1 MKINKDRNKTMKNSS
16 KGKSVLIEPIF
27 NSHKIYFDF
36 SQKENDENNKSKKHP
51 AKNRNK
57 NMKNLNFNSK
67 KFRTKTTS
75 AKKDRNILNNID
87 INNPEFSTEKGRNDD
102 KVLSEFELLYNCIK
116 KKRESYTHKIRSK
129 SGRKEKNI
137 LINKN
142 KNKYSL
148 LLEKNMLEQDSIL
161 GIIYENKQIKKKNEE
176 LAKQFEIIKKEFEQI
191 KKDNKDIKEE
201 LKEKSKYLKDIKLS
215 MDIFSQELLKLQN
228 IYKNDKSSSYI
239 SNNLSK
245 NITHYNTNANNSRKL
260 LIDKEKQKLMIEI
273 NTNKSNNNINENNK
287 IRINTKNIN
296 NTTNNNTAIKEN
308 QHYETTI
315 NSSNTQKLKKFEKI
329 HQLPLNNIN
338 NIIKKQNKE
347 RGNSLEINNFQ
358 DTSKLINIETKDAT
372 EKENNEYINEK
383 WSSLLNVERKK
394 EKEKEK
400 TLEINNNQN
409 ESIEEKESID
419 LSNISL
425 ADNLNINKEIY
436 NISVNKNKIKM
447 GKLLDLKSEK
457 IGNKLN
463 EEERIKKLPKK
474 LNFINDNFNE
484 EFMKYYD
491 KFSDSWRKEVD
502 KMIKKGK

>member
-1 MKINKDRNKTMKNSS
+1 MKINKERNKAMKNNS

-27 NSHKIYFDF
+27 NSHKICFDF
-36 SQKENDENNKSKKHP
+36 SQKEEEENNKSKKHP
-51 AKNRNK
+51 NKNRNK
-57 NMKNLNFNSK
+57 NIKSLNFNSK

-102 KVLSEFELLYNCIK
+102 KFLSEFELLYNCIK

-148 LLEKNMLEQDSIL
+148 LLEKNILEQDSIL

-176 LAKQFEIIKKEFEQI
+176 LTKQFEVIKKEFEQI

-201 LKEKSKYLKDIKLS
+201 LKEKTKYLKDIKLS

-228 IYKNDKSSSYI
+228 IYKSDKSSSYT

-260 LIDKEKQKLMIEI
+260 LIDKDKQKLMLEI
-273 NTNKSNNNINENNK
+273 NTNKSSNNNETKNM
-287 IRINTKNIN
+287 RINTKNIN
-296 NTTNNNTAIKEN
+296 NITINTAIKESK
-308 QHYETTI
+308 HYETSI
-315 NSSNTQKLKKFEKI
+315 NYNNNQKLKKFEKI

-338 NIIKKQNKE
+338 NLIKKQNKE
-347 RGNSLEINNFQ
+347 RGNSLEVNNFQ

-383 WSSLLNVERKK
+383 WSSLLNIEKR
-394 EKEKEK
+394 KEKEK

-409 ESIEEKESID
+409 ESIEEKDSIE

-425 ADNLNINKEIY
+425 ADNLNINEEIY
-436 NISVNKNKIKM
+436 NIAVSKNKKKM

-457 IGNKLN
+457 IGKKLN

-502 KMIKKGK
+502 KMLKKGK

>member
-1 MKINKDRNKTMKNSS
+1 MKINKERNKAMKNNS

-27 NSHKIYFDF
+27 NSHKICFDF
-36 SQKENDENNKSKKHP
+36 SQKEEEENNKSKKHP
-51 AKNRNK
+51 NKNRNK
-57 NMKNLNFNSK
+57 NIKSLNFNSK

-102 KVLSEFELLYNCIK
+102 KFLSEFELLYNCIK

-148 LLEKNMLEQDSIL
+148 LLEKNILEQDSIL

-176 LAKQFEIIKKEFEQI
+176 LTKQFEVIKREFEQI

-201 LKEKSKYLKDIKLS
+201 LKEKTKYLKDIKLS

-228 IYKNDKSSSYI
+228 IYKSDKSSSYT

-260 LIDKEKQKLMIEI
+260 LIDKDKQKLMLEI
-273 NTNKSNNNINENNK
+273 NNNKGSNNNENKNM
-287 IRINTKNIN
+287 RINTKNIN
-296 NTTNNNTAIKEN
+296 NITINTAIKESK
-308 QHYETTI
+308 HYETSI
-315 NSSNTQKLKKFEKI
+315 NYNNNQKLKKFEKI

-338 NIIKKQNKE
+338 NLIKKQNKE
-347 RGNSLEINNFQ
+347 RGNSLEVNNFQ

-383 WSSLLNVERKK
+383 WSSLLNIEKR
-394 EKEKEK
+394 KEKEK

-409 ESIEEKESID
+409 ESIEEKDSIE

-425 ADNLNINKEIY
+425 ADNLNINEEIY
-436 NISVNKNKIKM
+436 NIAVNKNKKKM

-457 IGNKLN
+457 IGKKLN

-502 KMIKKGK
+502 KMLKKGK

>member
-1 MKINKDRNKTMKNSS
+1 MKINKERNKAMKNNS

-27 NSHKIYFDF
+27 NSHKICFDF
-36 SQKENDENNKSKKHP
+36 SQKEEEENNKSKKHP
-51 AKNRNK
+51 NKNRNK
-57 NMKNLNFNSK
+57 NIKSLNFNSK

-102 KVLSEFELLYNCIK
+102 KFLSEFELLYNCIK

-148 LLEKNMLEQDSIL
+148 LLEKNILEQDSIL

-176 LAKQFEIIKKEFEQI
+176 LTKQFEVIKREFEQI

-201 LKEKSKYLKDIKLS
+201 LKEKTKYLKDIKLS

-228 IYKNDKSSSYI
+228 IYKSDKNSSYT

-260 LIDKEKQKLMIEI
+260 LIDKDKQKLMLEI
-273 NTNKSNNNINENNK
+273 NNNKSSNNNENKNM
-287 IRINTKNIN
+287 RINTKNIN
-296 NTTNNNTAIKEN
+296 NITINTAIKEN
-308 QHYETTI
+308 KHYETSI
-315 NSSNTQKLKKFEKI
+315 NYNNNQKLKKFEKI

-347 RGNSLEINNFQ
+347 RGNSSEVNNFQ

-383 WSSLLNVERKK
+383 WSSLLNIEKR
-394 EKEKEK
+394 KEKEK

-409 ESIEEKESID
+409 ESIEEKDSIE

-425 ADNLNINKEIY
+425 ADNLNINEEIY
-436 NISVNKNKIKM
+436 NIAVNKNKKKM

-457 IGNKLN
+457 IGKKLN

-502 KMIKKGK
+502 KMLKKGK

>member
-1 MKINKDRNKTMKNSS
+1 MKINKERNKAMKNNS

-27 NSHKIYFDF
+27 NSHKICFDF
-36 SQKENDENNKSKKHP
+36 SQKEEEENNKSKKHP
-51 AKNRNK
+51 NKNRNK
-57 NMKNLNFNSK
+57 NIKSLNFNSK

-102 KVLSEFELLYNCIK
+102 KFLSEFELLYNCIK

-148 LLEKNMLEQDSIL
+148 LLEKNILEQDSIL

-176 LAKQFEIIKKEFEQI
+176 LTKQFEVIKKEFEQI

-201 LKEKSKYLKDIKLS
+201 LKEKTKYLKDIKLS

-228 IYKNDKSSSYI
+228 IYKSDKSSSYT

-260 LIDKEKQKLMIEI
+260 LIDKDKQKLMLEI
-273 NTNKSNNNINENNK
+273 NNNKSSNNNENKNM
-287 IRINTKNIN
+287 RINTKNIN
-296 NTTNNNTAIKEN
+296 NITINTAIKEN
-308 QHYETTI
+308 KHYETSI
-315 NSSNTQKLKKFEKI
+315 NYNNNQKLKKFEKI

-338 NIIKKQNKE
+338 NLIKKQNKE
-347 RGNSLEINNFQ
+347 RGNSLEVNNFQ

-383 WSSLLNVERKK
+383 WSSLLNIEKR
-394 EKEKEK
+394 KEKEK

-409 ESIEEKESID
+409 ESIEEKDSIE

-425 ADNLNINKEIY
+425 ADNLNINEEIY
-436 NISVNKNKIKM
+436 NIAVNKNKKKM

-457 IGNKLN
+457 IGKKLN

-502 KMIKKGK
+502 KMLKKGK

>member
-1 MKINKDRNKTMKNSS
+1 MKINKERNKAMKNNS

-27 NSHKIYFDF
+27 NSHKICFDF
-36 SQKENDENNKSKKHP
+36 SQKEEEENNKSKKHP
-51 AKNRNK
+51 NKNRNK
-57 NMKNLNFNSK
+57 NIKSLNFNSK

-102 KVLSEFELLYNCIK
+102 KFLSEFELLYNCIK

-148 LLEKNMLEQDSIL
+148 LLEKNILEQDSIL

-176 LAKQFEIIKKEFEQI
+176 LTKQFEVIKREFEQI

-201 LKEKSKYLKDIKLS
+201 LKEKTKYLKDIKLS

-228 IYKNDKSSSYI
+228 IYKSDKSSSYT

-260 LIDKEKQKLMIEI
+260 LIDKDKQKLMLEI
-273 NTNKSNNNINENNK
+273 NTNKSSNNNETKNM
-287 IRINTKNIN
+287 RINTKNIN
-296 NTTNNNTAIKEN
+296 NITINTAIKESK
-308 QHYETTI
+308 HYETSI
-315 NSSNTQKLKKFEKI
+315 NYNNNQKLKKFEKI

-338 NIIKKQNKE
+338 NLIKKQNKE
-347 RGNSLEINNFQ
+347 RGNSLEVNNFQ

-383 WSSLLNVERKK
+383 CSSLLNIEKR
-394 EKEKEK
+394 KEKEK

-409 ESIEEKESID
+409 ESIEEKDSIE

-425 ADNLNINKEIY
+425 ADNLNINEEIY
-436 NISVNKNKIKM
+436 NIAVSKNKKKM

-457 IGNKLN
+457 IGKKLN

-502 KMIKKGK
+502 KMLKKGK

>member
-1 MKINKDRNKTMKNSS
+1 MKINKERNKAMKNNS

-27 NSHKIYFDF
+27 NSHKICFDF
-36 SQKENDENNKSKKHP
+36 SQKEDEENNKSKKHP
-51 AKNRNK
+51 NKNRNK
-57 NMKNLNFNSK
+57 NIKSLNFNSK

-102 KVLSEFELLYNCIK
+102 KFLSEFELLYNCIK

-148 LLEKNMLEQDSIL
+148 LLEKNILEQDSIL

-176 LAKQFEIIKKEFEQI
+176 LTKQFEVIKREFEQI

-201 LKEKSKYLKDIKLS
+201 LKEKTKYLKDIKLS

-228 IYKNDKSSSYI
+228 IYKSDKSSSYT

-260 LIDKEKQKLMIEI
+260 LIDKDKQKLMLEI
-273 NTNKSNNNINENNK
+273 NNNKSSNNNENKNM
-287 IRINTKNIN
+287 RINTKNIN
-296 NTTNNNTAIKEN
+296 NITINTAIKESK
-308 QHYETTI
+308 HYETSI
-315 NSSNTQKLKKFEKI
+315 NYNNNQKLKKFEKI

-338 NIIKKQNKE
+338 NLIKKQNKE
-347 RGNSLEINNFQ
+347 RGNSLEVNNFQ
-358 DTSKLINIETKDAT
+358 DTSKLINVETKDAT

-383 WSSLLNVERKK
+383 WSSLLNIEKR
-394 EKEKEK
+394 KEKEK
-400 TLEINNNQN
+400 TFEINNNQN
-409 ESIEEKESID
+409 ESIEEKDSIE

-425 ADNLNINKEIY
+425 ADNLNINEEIY
-436 NISVNKNKIKM
+436 NIAVNKNKKKM

-457 IGNKLN
+457 IGKKLN

-502 KMIKKGK
+502 KMLKKGK

>member
-1 MKINKDRNKTMKNSS
+1 MKINKERNKAMKNNS

-27 NSHKIYFDF
+27 NSHKICFDF
-36 SQKENDENNKSKKHP
+36 SQKEEEENNKSKKHP
-51 AKNRNK
+51 NKNRNK
-57 NMKNLNFNSK
+57 NIKSLNFNSK

-102 KVLSEFELLYNCIK
+102 KFLSEFELLYNCIK

-148 LLEKNMLEQDSIL
+148 LLEKNILEQDSIL

-176 LAKQFEIIKKEFEQI
+176 LTKQFEVIKREFEQI

-201 LKEKSKYLKDIKLS
+201 LKEKTKYLKDIKLS

-228 IYKNDKSSSYI
+228 IYKSDKSSSYT

-260 LIDKEKQKLMIEI
+260 LIDKDKQKLMLEI
-273 NTNKSNNNINENNK
+273 NNNKSSNNNENKNM
-287 IRINTKNIN
+287 RINTKNIN
-296 NTTNNNTAIKEN
+296 NITINTAIKESK
-308 QHYETTI
+308 HYETSI
-315 NSSNTQKLKKFEKI
+315 NYNNNQKLKKFEKI

-338 NIIKKQNKE
+338 NLIKKQNKE
-347 RGNSLEINNFQ
+347 RGNSLEVNNFQ
-358 DTSKLINIETKDAT
+358 DTSKLINVETKDAT

-383 WSSLLNVERKK
+383 WSSLLNIEKR
-394 EKEKEK
+394 KEKEK

-409 ESIEEKESID
+409 ESIEEKDSIE

-425 ADNLNINKEIY
+425 ADNLNINEEIY
-436 NISVNKNKIKM
+436 NIAVNKNKKKM

-457 IGNKLN
+457 IGKKLN

-502 KMIKKGK
+502 KMLKKGK